1 MAWPARSSG
10 CPDVCL
16 QRSTFAEGVLMLR
29 EYMKQYKHELVTCE
43 RPLGGGVPISQIK
56 VHCCSSLH
64 APTGPAAPRCRCENQ
79 LRPQSVNHNSNHNT
93 RSGNLRREASAF
105 GS

>member
-1 MAWPARSSG
+1 
-10 CPDVCL
+10 
-16 QRSTFAEGVLMLR
+16 MLR

-64 APTGPAAPRCRCENQ
+64 APTGPATP
-79 LRPQSVNHNSNHNT
+79 LRPAVAAKISYGLSQ
-93 RSGNLRREASAF
+93 
-105 GS
+105 